1 MGLGRV
7 RQRQIT
13 GKKGKNVA
21 EARRVFRQQ
30 MPHRMEK
37 NACLSRS
44 GWERPLSL
52 REERLLIGPSK

>member
-13 GKKGKNVA
+13 GEKGKNVA
-21 EARRVFRQQ
+21 EAKRVFRQQ
-30 MPHRMEK
+30 MPRRTEK
-37 NACLSRS
+37 NTCLSRD

-52 REERLLIGPSK
+52 TEKRGFS